1 MKPIL
6 TIEDEA
12 AIDKFV
18 LDHYVSHFGEDP
30 DIVTDG
36 IVNLKSYNAAKY
48 KILWVL
54 KEANEEGGTGGWSI
68 TKKLIRNARDGNK
81 LLKGL
86 ANTFTKIIYTTYG
99 ILHNLPWDGMDYI
112 KDKPEM
118 IDVLSSIAYINIKKF
133 PGAAVAV
140 SNELTDAY
148 ERDKH
153 IILHQIESYDPDI
166 IICGGTIGYLRSDL
180 GLDEGRMFAGECEY
194 YIQEDKLVIGAG
206 HPASRV
212 RSDWYVDGI
221 VKAAQAF
228 AGKA

>member
-12 AIDKFV
+12 AIDRHV
-18 LDHYVSHFGEDP
+18 LDHYISHFGIDHG
-30 DIVTDG
+30 IVTDG
-36 IVNLKSYNAAKY
+36 IVNLKSYNDAKY
-48 KILWVL
+48 RILWIL
-54 KEANEEGGTGGWSI
+54 KEVNEVGRAGEWSI
-68 TKKLIRNARDGNK
+68 TKDLISKARDGDK
-81 LLKGL
+81 LLMGL

-99 ILHNLPWDGMDYI
+99 ILHNLPWDGMDYT

-118 IDVLSSIAYINIKKF
+118 IDVLNSIAYINIKKR
-133 PGAAVAV
+133 PGGSVAV
-140 SNELTDAY
+140 GSELTEAY
-148 ERDKH
+148 ERDKRV
-153 IILHQIESYDPDI
+153 ILYQIESYDPDI

-180 GLDEGRMFAGECEY
+180 GLDEGKQYVGECEY
-194 YIQEDKLVIGAG
+194 YIQEDKLIIVAG

-228 AGKA
+228 GGRS

>member
-1 MKPIL
+1 MKPIF

-54 KEANEEGGTGGWSI
+54 KEANEGGGTGGWSI
-68 TKKLIRNARDGNK
+68 TKKLIGKARDGDK
-81 LLKGL
+81 LLTGL

-99 ILHNLPWDGMDYI
+99 ILHNLLWDGLDDI
-112 KDKPEM
+112 PDKPEM
-118 IDVLSSIAYINIKKF
+118 IDVLNSIAYINIKKV
-133 PGAAVAV
+133 PGAAVAIC
-140 SNELTDAY
+140 SELTEAY
-148 ERDKH
+148 ERDKQ
-153 IILHQIESYDPDI
+153 IILDQIAGYNPDI

-180 GLDEGRMFAGECEY
+180 GLNEGKMFEGECEY
-194 YIQEDKLVIGAG
+194 YIQEGKLFIGAG

-228 AGKA
+228 ANKA